1 MAPKSLLQH
10 AGLLALASGA
20 FAVPFVSKAQTTVT
34 SEPTI
39 TASQVPHTN
48 VTSHGPYT
56 GPSPTTTGAIST
68 SVLASAVP
76 ILPPPDDAYDYPA
89 DGKLHGDQPAPYT
102 PSGGIG
108 TNGSAP
114 VYRVQSDF
122 DYQSL
127 ALALYQEYIELDL
140 FHWGLDTYSE
150 ADFAELG
157 LNAEDRFLLQHMA
170 DQEIGHAT
178 VITNLLGPQAPR
190 QCTYNYP
197 VSNLREYIDFNQKL
211 TRWGEAGVYG
221 FLPHLNSGPAAQ
233 LLLQSITVEARQQM
247 IFRQFEGL
255 FPMPEWHT

>member
-68 SVLASAVP
+68 SVLASA
-76 ILPPPDDAYDYPA
+76 
-89 DGKLHGDQPAPYT
+89 PAPYT

-140 FHWGLDTYSE
+140 FHWAWTP
-150 ADFAELG
+150 
-157 LNAEDRFLLQHMA
+157 
-170 DQEIGHAT
+170 T
-178 VITNLLGPQAPR
+178 PR
-190 QCTYNYP
+190 RT
-197 VSNLREYIDFNQKL
+197 LRSS
-211 TRWGEAGVYG
+211 A
-221 FLPHLNSGPAAQ
+221 
-233 LLLQSITVEARQQM
+233 
-247 IFRQFEGL
+247 
-255 FPMPEWHT
+255 